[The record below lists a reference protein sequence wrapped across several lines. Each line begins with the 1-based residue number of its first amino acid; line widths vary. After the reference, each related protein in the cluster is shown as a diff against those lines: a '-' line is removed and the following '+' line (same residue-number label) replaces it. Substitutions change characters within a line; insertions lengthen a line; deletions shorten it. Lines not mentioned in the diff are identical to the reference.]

1 MEELIAK
8 KYIKAV
14 SSGSD
19 IESTQNMSDV
29 FSALAESFKDE
40 KFVQIIANPNVSA
53 NAKSEI
59 LLEAVKSAD
68 SDKVNN
74 LIKLLVEKKRI
85 NIIPAIAQE
94 LKKDIAASTKTYE
107 GVVYSDSKIDDK
119 TMQELSS
126 SLSRKFDLNISLV
139 FVEKDF
145 NGIKV
150 DVEDLGIE
158 INFAKSRINSQMI
171 EHIIK
176 AI

>member
-1 MEELIAK
+1 MLN
-8 KYIKAV
+8 
-14 SSGSD
+14 
-19 IESTQNMSDV
+19 Q
-29 FSALAESFKDE
+29 
-40 KFVQIIANPNVSA
+40 
-53 NAKSEI
+53 I

-126 SLSRKFDLNISLV
+126 SLSKKFDLNISLV